1 MSRVGQLMVQ
11 AQDSKGEYEELPPS
25 SARFRLVEAL
35 VHLGLS
41 VLETPQGRQSLVAV
55 GKAVIEGIDEKR
67 KKNRRFAGHIYR
79 GKMSDMPFWVGQ
91 FLTAVRNDFP
101 CVYIDPEVEGEA
113 ATQRYNWGEDM
124 RNYVAGTASVVT
136 VSKVII
142 ENMLFARQDPRVA
155 GDAYDI
161 FKFQMGISIAH
172 EIVHL
177 FVGFLTGT
185 ERAMTPPDI
194 RMPGFGESD
203 EHGEAGRY
211 WEKIFLG
218 ELSKTGLRRAIP

>member
-11 AQDSKGEYEELPPS
+11 AQDSKGDYEELPPT

-55 GKAVIEGIDEKR
+55 GVAVVEGINDKR
-67 KKNRRFAGHIYR
+67 KRNRRVAGHIYR
-79 GKMSDMPFWVGQ
+79 GNLSDMPIWVDR

-101 CVYIDPEVEGEA
+101 CIYINPGCAGEA
-113 ATQRYNWGEDM
+113 QAERYNWGEDM
-124 RNYVAGTASVVT
+124 SAYTAGTAAVIS
-136 VSKVII
+136 VSKVIVD
-142 ENMLFARQDPRVA
+142 NMLFARQQDPRVA
-155 GDAYDI
+155 GDTYDT

-185 ERAMTPPDI
+185 TRAMTPPNAN
-194 RMPGFGESD
+194 MPGFGGPQQAE
-203 EHGEAGRY
+203 GEAGRY

-218 ELSKTGLRRAIP
+218 ELSKTGP